1 MKAEDKD
8 LAVLETS
15 KAQEK
20 AVKREGAVLKAGGI
34 QKQPYLLG
42 EHSCHLQVLC
52 SLPRLLLASLCSME
66 LYPRLVPAKLH
77 LCARHIDVLPL
88 ALSSQA
94 WGSSCQQPDS
104 LCLP

>member
-20 AVKREGAVLKAGGI
+20 AVERELAVLKARGR

-42 EHSCHLQVLC
+42 ERGASAAPSCHRQVLC
-52 SLPRLLLASLCSME
+52 SLPRLRSLRRFAPRSFILASSQ
-66 LYPRLVPAKLH
+66 P
-77 LCARHIDVLPL
+77 
-88 ALSSQA
+88 SSTYA
-94 WGSSCQQPDS
+94 PGAPMSFLWP
-104 LCLP
+104 

>member
-52 SLPRLLLASLCSME
+52 SLPRLCSSRRFAPWSFILASSQPSSTYVPGTSMSF
-66 LYPRLVPAKLH
+66 LWP
-77 LCARHIDVLPL
+77 
-88 ALSSQA
+88 
-94 WGSSCQQPDS
+94 
-104 LCLP
+104 

>member
-52 SLPRLLLASLCSME
+52 SLP
-66 LYPRLVPAKLH
+66 
-77 LCARHIDVLPL
+77 
-88 ALSSQA
+88 
-94 WGSSCQQPDS
+94 
-104 LCLP
+104 

>member
-20 AVKREGAVLKAGGI
+20 AVKREVAALKAGGI

-42 EHSCHLQVLC
+42 ERGASAAQSCCLQVLC
-52 SLPRLLLASLCSME
+52 SLPRLCSSRHFAPQSFILASSQ
-66 LYPRLVPAKLH
+66 
-77 LCARHIDVLPL
+77 
-88 ALSSQA
+88 LSSTYA
-94 WGSSCQQPDS
+94 PGALMSFLWP
-104 LCLP
+104 